1 MRSLEQ
7 IWPVFGLRVSAGP
20 LDLAAVRDDDIPEL
34 VDLAERGIHDP
45 DEMPFAVPWS
55 TASDLGHEM
64 ASHYWKMRASFEPS
78 AWGLVLVVRR
88 DGVAVGCQ
96 GFNARNY
103 SVTRTGE
110 TGSWLGRA
118 YQGRGIG
125 TRMRQAMCVLLFDH
139 LGAQEITSAA
149 FLDNPRSLAVS
160 RRLGYVPNG
169 RTRELRRAGELAI
182 CQRLVLRP
190 ADFVRPDCDVRVEGA
205 EPVRRLIGLSE
216 PAAAAAPA

>member
-1 MRSLEQ
+1 
-7 IWPVFGLRVSAGP
+7 
-20 LDLAAVRDDDIPEL
+20 
-34 VDLAERGIHDP
+34 
-45 DEMPFAVPWS
+45 
-55 TASDLGHEM
+55 
-64 ASHYWKMRASFEPS
+64 
-78 AWGLVLVVRR
+78 
-88 DGVAVGCQ
+88 
-96 GFNARNY
+96 
-103 SVTRTGE
+103 VTRTGE

-160 RRLGYVPNG
+160 RRLGYAPNG
-169 RTRELRRAGELAI
+169 QTRERRREGELAV

-190 ADFVRPDCDVRVEGA
+190 ADFVRPDDDVRVEGA

-216 PAAAAAPA
+216 PAAAGAPA

>member
-1 MRSLEQ
+1 MRTLEQ

-20 LDLAAVRDDDIPEL
+20 LELSAIRDDDIPAL

-45 DEMPFAVPWS
+45 DAMPFAVPWS
-55 TASDLGHEM
+55 TATDLGHEM
-64 ASHYWKMRASFEPS
+64 STYYWRTRAGFEPS
-78 AWGLVLVVRR
+78 AWSLDLVVRSE
-88 DGVAVGCQ
+88 GTVVGCQ
-96 GFNARNY
+96 GFGTRNY
-103 SVTRTGE
+103 AVTRSGE

-139 LGAQEITSAA
+139 LGAQEITSGA

-160 RRLGYVPNG
+160 RRLGYQPNG
-169 RTRELRRAGELAI
+169 RTRERRREGELAV
-182 CQRLVLRP
+182 CQRLVLTP
-190 ADFVRPDCDVRVEGA
+190 ADFVRPDFDVRVDGA

-216 PAAAAAPA
+216 PAPA